1 MVFLLGGFCFIAIS
15 AGRVYLPAGK
25 EKSHICTRSPGADEG
40 EGAKKHSTGAGFS
53 GNLSSKMRNY
63 QLNPTSQL
71 TGCTN
76 VSHIPVPA
84 AGRARQKD
92 VCHLG
97 VPGPASAKQGAF
109 IHQRAGGPVS
119 YYHQDHQEEG
129 RK

>member
-63 QLNPTSQL
+63 QLNP
-71 TGCTN
+71 
-76 VSHIPVPA
+76 HIPAYWLYKCEP
-84 AGRARQKD
+84 
-92 VCHLG
+92 H
-97 VPGPASAKQGAF
+97 PGPC
-109 IHQRAGGPVS
+109 
-119 YYHQDHQEEG
+119 G
-129 RK
+129 R